1 MGYDQLD
8 CSFAL
13 IILFSIFKNYV
24 IRLHRVSIG
33 EGEIQ
38 GAKEKK
44 ANTRRTNEEI
54 VRFIVIISFYW
65 VVIHALLPRVGPK
78 LVSMA
83 RGINVV

>member
-13 IILFSIFKNYV
+13 IILFCIFKNYV
-24 IRLHRVSIG
+24 IRLHRASIG

-44 ANTRRTNEEI
+44 AKTRRTNEEI
-54 VRFIVIISFYW
+54 LRFNLIISFIGF
-65 VVIHALLPRVGPK
+65 VIHALLPRVGPK

-83 RGINVV
+83 REINVV